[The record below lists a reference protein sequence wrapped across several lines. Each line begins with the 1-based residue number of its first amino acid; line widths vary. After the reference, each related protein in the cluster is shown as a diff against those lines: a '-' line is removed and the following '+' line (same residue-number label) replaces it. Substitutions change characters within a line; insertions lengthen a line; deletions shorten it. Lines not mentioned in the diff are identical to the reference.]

1 MKSII
6 YLSCWTGV
14 LEDISHPLGHKVLPN
29 DPADDINEE
38 TEPMGS
44 ESSLPGAYFVELANN
59 SSTSITVAKLSTAI
73 LAGRNATQTNLPV
86 DICIQALEK
95 DSRLLISNILLLL
108 NIYEIYGVEVK
119 NTAIMSGHLLL
130 DGLGDEEYR
139 HSSSSASST
148 NNSKEGGV
156 LREGGG
162 FIGGKNQVS
171 FDRLEPDDD
180 HDQALLD
187 SMVTLSPSKN
197 VNDLALSS
205 QDKQV
210 LVMAHKYHALREG
223 EEEK

>member
-1 MKSII
+1 M
-6 YLSCWTGV
+6 
-14 LEDISHPLGHKVLPN
+14 GHKVLPN
-29 DPADDINEE
+29 DPADDTNEE
-38 TEPMGS
+38 TGPLGS

-73 LAGRNATQTNLPV
+73 LASRNATQTNLPV

-95 DSRLLISNILLLL
+95 DSRLLISNIFLLL
-108 NIYEIYGVEVK
+108 NIYEIYGVGVK
-119 NTAIMSGHLLL
+119 NTTIMSDHLLL
-130 DGLGDEEYR
+130 EGLGDEEYR

-162 FIGGKNQVS
+162 FIGGKGNQVS

-197 VNDLALSS
+197 LNDLALSS

>member
-1 MKSII
+1 M
-6 YLSCWTGV
+6 
-14 LEDISHPLGHKVLPN
+14 GHKVLSN

-108 NIYEIYGVEVK
+108 NIYEIYGVGVK

-130 DGLGDEEYR
+130 EGLGDEEYR

-162 FIGGKNQVS
+162 FIGGKGNQVS

-197 VNDLALSS
+197 LNDLALSS

>member
-1 MKSII
+1 MS
-6 YLSCWTGV
+6 YWSGV

-38 TEPMGS
+38 IGPLGS

-73 LAGRNATQTNLPV
+73 LASRNATQTNLPV

-108 NIYEIYGVEVK
+108 NIYEIYGVGVK
-119 NTAIMSGHLLL
+119 NTTIMSDHLLL
-130 DGLGDEEYR
+130 ERLGNEEYQ
-139 HSSSSASST
+139 HGLSASST
-148 NNSKEGGV
+148 NNFEEEGW
-156 LREGGG
+156 RESGY
-162 FIGGKNQVS
+162 IAIGKNQVS
-171 FDRLEPDDD
+171 FDPVESDG
-180 HDQALLD
+180 HDQALLLD

-223 EEEK
+223 EE